1 VTEMDAAARARIES
15 DLDTSFVV
23 EAAAGTG
30 KTTALVARIV
40 ALLGSGRAEI
50 TELAAITFT
59 ERAAGEL
66 VLRLR
71 DALERGRRDA
81 SDPTVRGRL
90 GAALEEFEAAH
101 VGTIH
106 GFCAELLRAHPVD
119 AGVDPSFVVLGDREQ
134 QALVEDTAARFL
146 EEALVDPPEGIRR
159 FLRRK
164 RSGQDA
170 TPRTVLADAIRSLI
184 ERRDAA
190 GSGRRDPFERDAEI
204 DALVTKLRDVAGESA
219 KVATWLRELDRRE
232 TVRPR
237 DHDALERGLIELAD
251 ARASGLSSRAK
262 SPGKGMLEALG
273 RFAARADADLAFCL
287 GLALLPALARYEA
300 TKARLGVLDHVDTL
314 VKARALLAE
323 RPRAREALAKRFR
336 FLFVDEVQDVDP
348 VQKDVILLLA
358 SPAGV
363 LAPKG
368 PDGSAP
374 GARTGGTV
382 AGEPII
388 NAERD
393 PSRVRPRPGSLYL
406 VGDPK
411 QAIYGFRRADIR
423 TYLALRD
430 QLVSAHAE
438 RLELTTSYRPRPAIA
453 ALVNRAFEPLFD
465 GGHAQAGHVALVA
478 HRPAMKDFPSVIAL
492 PSPRVY
498 GDRGPTKA
506 AVESALP
513 RAVARFVAWL
523 LRESGLRVE
532 DPELGVQVPI
542 APRHIALLFKAVR
555 GNAGPYAAALEA
567 WRIPH
572 AHLGAD
578 SFFERETIVAMS
590 AVLAAIEWP
599 DDDLSVYATLKSP
612 FIGITDADLLAYR
625 TRVGHL
631 RPLGAKG
638 DVPKELALVSTVLAL
653 LRELHANR
661 HQRSIEA
668 TVRAFFEATLAEVSL
683 ALDEDGDAEARALS
697 QLVSLARASDV
708 RGESFREF
716 ARWIARRV
724 DDPELGNIDPVPDP
738 ESVDVV
744 SLLSVHKAKGLEFPV
759 VVLASPMTKPTFW
772 KGPDR
777 WSDPAR
783 GVMVGSVGGFRPVEL
798 EENLA
803 AAEAYERGE
812 ATRVLYVAA
821 TRARDVL
828 VVPTGGDTVLDGW
841 TSPLQRAL
849 RPEPGMEVSRF
860 DCFPAFGARS
870 SLDSIGE
877 SEGVRPGHY
886 AAALGGEGVTFW
898 DPALLEVRAK
908 AAAARNR
915 THLVEDAATDDGSA
929 AHAAFVAAK
938 KHAIENAAFGA
949 REVRSARSAARQPL
963 GAMLAEDVRLVRLGA
978 LDADADSAIGRRLSA
993 LLARLVSEPLDTE
1006 LAKRAAMD
1014 GKQMGATEAEVK
1026 TALRTLELLRASTEL
1041 GPMLKTARFGVPF
1054 AIASDAGPIVSG
1066 RASIV
1071 VERADGLVVIGVCVP
1086 EPDEAARVEL
1096 GIAAAAV
1103 ARASGRSVEAILA
1116 WAE

>member
-1 VTEMDAAARARIES
+1 VSTDVAVDAEARARIET
-15 DLDTSFVV
+15 DLETSFLV

-30 KTTALVARIV
+30 KTTALVKRIV

-81 SDPTVRGRL
+81 TDAAVRGRL
-90 GAALEEFEAAH
+90 AAALADFEAAH

-119 AGVDPSFVVLGDREQ
+119 AGVDPSFVVLGDADQ

-146 EEALVDPPEGIRR
+146 EAALADPPEGIRR

-164 RSGQDA
+164 RGGRDE
-170 TPRTVLADAIRSLI
+170 TPRTVLADAIRGLV
-184 ERRDAA
+184 ERRDS
-190 GSGRRDPFERDAEI
+190 GTTGRRDAFDRDAEI
-204 DALVTKLRDVAGESA
+204 DALVLQLRALVATDANGSA
-219 KVATWLRELDRRE
+219 KVLTWLKELDRRE
-232 TVRPR
+232 SVRER
-237 DHDALERGLIELAD
+237 DHDALERGLVELAD
-251 ARASGLSSRAK
+251 WKVSGLSSRAK
-262 SPGKGMLEALG
+262 SPGKAMLEALA
-273 RFAARADADLAFCL
+273 RFAGRADVDLAFCL
-287 GLALLPALARYEA
+287 ARDLTPALERYEA

-314 VKARALLAE
+314 VRARTLLAE
-323 RPRAREALAKRFR
+323 QPRARKALSKRFR

-358 SPAGV
+358 SDDPTEKDPAR
-363 LAPKG
+363 A
-368 PDGSAP
+368 
-374 GARTGGTV
+374 
-382 AGEPII
+382 
-388 NAERD
+388 
-393 PSRVRPRPGSLYL
+393 RPRPGSLYL

-430 QLVSAHAE
+430 QLVPAYAE

-453 ALVNRAFEPLFD
+453 ALVNTAFAPLFD
-465 GGHAQAGHVALVA
+465 GGDAQAGHVPLVA
-478 HRPAMKDFPSVIAL
+478 HRPAMDGFPSVVAL

-498 GDRGPTKA
+498 GDRGPTKG

-532 DPELGVQVPI
+532 DPELQREVPI

-555 GNAGPYAAALEA
+555 GNAAPYAAALES

-599 DDDLSVYATLKSP
+599 DDELSVYAALKSP
-612 FIGITDADLLAYR
+612 FVGITDADLLAYA
-625 TRVGHL
+625 TSVGPL
-631 RPLGAKG
+631 RPLARGRE
-638 DVPKELALVSTVLAL
+638 VPPELALVATTLGL
-653 LRELHANR
+653 LRELHAGR

-668 TVRAFFEATLAEVSL
+668 TLRAFLERTLAEVSL
-683 ALDEDGDAEARALS
+683 ALDEDGEAEARALS

-708 RGESFREF
+708 RGESFRDF
-716 ARWIARRV
+716 VRWLSARV
-724 DDPELGNIDPVPDP
+724 DEPELGILDPAPDP
-738 ESVDVV
+738 ETVDVV
-744 SLLSVHKAKGLEFPV
+744 SLLSVHKAKGLELPV
-759 VVLASPMTKPTFW
+759 VILASPMTKPTFW

-777 WSDPAR
+777 WSDPSR
-783 GVMVGSVGGFRPVEL
+783 GLTVGSVGGFRPIEL

-841 TSPLQRAL
+841 TAPLQRAL
-849 RPEPGMEVSRF
+849 RPAAGAEVSQLPSL
-860 DCFPAFGARS
+860 PAFGERS

-877 SEGVRPGHY
+877 STGVRPGHY
-886 AAALGGEGVTFW
+886 ASALEGHGVTFW
-898 DPALLEVRAK
+898 DPALLEVRAPI
-908 AAAARNR
+908 AATRNR
-915 THLVEDAATDDGSA
+915 THLVEDAKGDDGAA
-929 AHAAFVAAK
+929 AHAAFASAKLRVIEEAA
-938 KHAIENAAFGA
+938 AGA
-949 REVRSARSAARQPL
+949 MERTSASRAARKPL
-963 GAMLAEDVRLVRLGA
+963 GAMMVEGEVRVVPLGA
-978 LDADADSAIGRRLSA
+978 LGVSTASIEGARLRALLLRALSEAPDA
-993 LLARLVSEPLDTE
+993 LLAARVKAEARHL
-1006 LAKRAAMD
+1006 
-1014 GKQMGATEAEVK
+1014 GATEAEIDAAAR
-1026 TALRTLELLRASTEL
+1026 TIALLSAHAEL
-1041 GPMLKTARFGVPF
+1041 GPLLSVARFGVPYSV
-1054 AIASDAGPIVSG
+1054 ASHAGPIVQG
-1066 RASIV
+1066 RLAMV
-1071 VERADGLVVIGVCVP
+1071 VETAERVVVIGVTVGEPP
-1086 EPDEAARVEL
+1086 EPLKVEL
-1096 GIAAAAV
+1096 GIGAAAI
-1103 ARASGRSVEAILA
+1103 ARATGREVEAILA